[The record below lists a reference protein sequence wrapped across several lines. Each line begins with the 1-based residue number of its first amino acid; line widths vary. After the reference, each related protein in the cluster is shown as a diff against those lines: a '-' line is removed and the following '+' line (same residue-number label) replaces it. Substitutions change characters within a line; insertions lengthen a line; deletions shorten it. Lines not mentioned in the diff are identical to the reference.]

1 MRRGART
8 RARDARKAVR
18 SVESALNQL
27 PSRVLD
33 NPFPPLCPLSSDQVE
48 EIHNASLT
56 VLESLGIEVT
66 SDRVREKFRSLD
78 GSVDESTQNVRID
91 RELIMALIDKAP
103 RQFTLTPRN
112 PDHQLLIGGNRINCG
127 LVSGPPNV
135 HDRINGRRSGNF
147 LDYQRLIKLG
157 QTFNVI
163 NFFGNQSIAPT
174 DLPANTRHL
183 DTYRENIILSDK
195 VFSAVPI
202 GKGRIDDAVN
212 MVALSRG
219 ITPAE
224 LCNDPAL
231 IGNININSPRKLDD
245 AMSDAALA
253 LAHHGQAVI
262 VTPFTLLGAMTPV
275 TLAAGLVQQNAE
287 ALFGLAMIQAFY
299 PGAPVVYGGFTS
311 NVDMRSGAPAFGT
324 PENAKANLAGGQL
337 ARRYGLP
344 YRTSGCNASNIADA
358 QAVYET
364 QMSMWSGFLGH
375 GNLLY
380 HAAGWLEGG
389 LVASFEK
396 LIIDVEML
404 QNIVSMLLPIQ
415 TNEEELGVE
424 AIESVDP
431 GGDFFGTEH
440 TMARYETAFYSP
452 LVSDW
457 QNNES
462 WEAAGGRDATE
473 RATDIWQQAL
483 ESFEAPVI
491 DRARREA
498 IDDYVEKRRTHI
510 GSNEP

>member
-33 NPFPPLCPLSSDQVE
+33 NPFPPLCPLSSDQLE

-231 IGNININSPRKLDD
+231 IGNININSPRKLED

-287 ALFGLAMIQAFY
+287 ALFGLAMIQHFTPAHRWSTGVSH
-299 PGAPVVYGGFTS
+299 PMLTCVLVRQRSARRRTLRPTWLVVSSRDVMGCRIELAVATLLTQLMPRQFMKPRCPCGVVFWVMGICCT
-311 NVDMRSGAPAFGT
+311 MR
-324 PENAKANLAGGQL
+324 LAGL
-337 ARRYGLP
+337 K
-344 YRTSGCNASNIADA
+344 
-358 QAVYET
+358 
-364 QMSMWSGFLGH
+364 
-375 GNLLY
+375 
-380 HAAGWLEGG
+380 GG
-389 LVASFEK
+389 L
-396 LIIDVEML
+396 
-404 QNIVSMLLPIQ
+404 
-415 TNEEELGVE
+415 
-424 AIESVDP
+424 
-431 GGDFFGTEH
+431 
-440 TMARYETAFYSP
+440 
-452 LVSDW
+452 
-457 QNNES
+457 
-462 WEAAGGRDATE
+462 
-473 RATDIWQQAL
+473 
-483 ESFEAPVI
+483 
-491 DRARREA
+491 
-498 IDDYVEKRRTHI
+498 
-510 GSNEP
+510 